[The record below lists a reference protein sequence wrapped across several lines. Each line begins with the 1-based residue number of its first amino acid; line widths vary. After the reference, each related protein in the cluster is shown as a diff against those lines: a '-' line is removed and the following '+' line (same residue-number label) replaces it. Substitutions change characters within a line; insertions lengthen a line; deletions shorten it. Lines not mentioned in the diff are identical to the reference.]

1 MSNAERQKRY
11 RDSKRNAPTVTRV
24 TESERN
30 VTPSV
35 TRNAQTVTR
44 NAQTVT
50 RNAQTVTPKPL
61 TLDTDTAKLKGLPR
75 AKDPDVL
82 AIWDR
87 RNASGQAAGYAR
99 PMTARTRPQV
109 HE

>member
-30 VTPSV
+30 VTPS
-35 TRNAQTVTR
+35 VTR